1 MTAPDFAR
9 LEALPLPTLSRLDVQ
24 GQGHGQTC
32 RAVCAGLDAC
42 YFLPPAV
49 SPALLPLPSG
59 AALLFLP
66 DWTGPESDA
75 YRVPAHLLPDVR
87 RALDLRPA
95 FSLPDVGA

>member
-32 RAVCAGLDAC
+32 RAV
-42 YFLPPAV
+42 

-66 DWTGPESDA
+66 DWTDPQSDA
-75 YRVPAHLLPDVR
+75 YRVPAGLLEDVR
-87 RALDLRPA
+87 RALDLRPLL
-95 FSLPDVGA
+95 SSPDVGA